1 MKKLLILFFLAC
13 TTQLYAQD
21 YKALVEK
28 EYKTAEEFQSIEAD
42 VLKGCNL
49 YLSKPISQMDS
60 TGANAMLLVLKWS
73 LGTPDYTFVFD
84 DTFEKIGKADKISS
98 VTYMVCMTKYV
109 LEHKDKKDNVQDIKY
124 NTVLLYLK
132 YANNSRNG
140 VPSKG
145 EIKKLQEAQKSNT
158 LKAYLNKK

>member
-21 YKALVEK
+21 YKALVGK
-28 EYKTAEEFQSIEAD
+28 EYKTAEEYKSIEAD
-42 VLKGCNL
+42 VLSACNL
-49 YLSKPISQMDS
+49 YLSKPLSQMD
-60 TGANAMLLVLKWS
+60 TTDVCAMLLAVQWA
-73 LGTPDYTFVFD
+73 LGTPDYKFVFD
-84 DTFEKIGKADKISS
+84 ETFEKVGKADKVSS
-98 VTYMVCMTKYV
+98 VTYMICMTKYV
-109 LEHKDKKDNVQDIKY
+109 LEHKDKKDNVQDVKY

-132 YANNSRNG
+132 YANNAKNG

-158 LKAYLNKK
+158 LKAYLSK